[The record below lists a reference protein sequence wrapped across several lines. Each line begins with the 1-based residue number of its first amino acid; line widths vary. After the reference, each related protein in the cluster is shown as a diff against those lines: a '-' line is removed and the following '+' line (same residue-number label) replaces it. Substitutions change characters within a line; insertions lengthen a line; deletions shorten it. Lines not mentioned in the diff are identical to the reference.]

1 MNRRIFL
8 RQSIA
13 ATGVA
18 TSVLSTPGTVSR
30 KLTLAD
36 EQPRAAQLIREYD
49 QQGIHRTGTTVDER
63 SARWLADQVRRCGL
77 TPSLDPFT
85 LSRVDPRSCYLQI
98 GGKRIEG
105 LPVFDGGF
113 TSASGVRGR
122 FGPLDSEAEIGLT
135 QFPPGA
141 EYVPAYTKL
150 RRETR
155 HRAIVVVTR
164 GSRPGLSPINAGH
177 FLEPFGPPVLQV
189 SSEEAEWLKGQAE
202 QKAEVTLV
210 AHVARTNAHAFNVT
224 AKIEGAAPQLA
235 PLVVM
240 TPRSGWWQCAS
251 ERGGGLVCWLEMLR
265 ALAAPKPARDCWFV
279 ASSGH
284 ELGHLGL
291 EHFIEQQRTLV
302 QAAHVWL
309 HLGANIG
316 AAKEPG
322 HRGQTSSDEFDRL
335 LVDTLKAESVRVDE
349 TMPRDF
355 MPRGEAGNIRRGG
368 GRYISLLGNNGL
380 FHHQADRWP
389 AAVDVSAVT
398 ACAKAFVKVALK
410 LAAG

>member
-1 MNRRIFL
+1 MNRRNFL
-8 RQSIA
+8 QQTVA
-13 ATGVA
+13 VTGA
-18 TSVLSTPGTVSR
+18 LATPGAARPKIS
-30 KLTLAD
+30 LND
-36 EQPRAAQLIREYD
+36 EQRRAAQLIREYD

-63 SARWLADQVRRCGL
+63 SARWLAELVRRCGL
-77 TPSLDPFT
+77 TPALEPFT
-85 LSRVDPRSCYLQI
+85 LSRVDPRACYLQI

-113 TSASGVRGR
+113 TEASGVRGR

-135 QFPPGA
+135 EFPPGA
-141 EYVPAYTKL
+141 EYVPAYAKL

-155 HRAIVVVTR
+155 HRAIVVITR
-164 GSRPGLSPINAGH
+164 GSQPGLSPINAGH
-177 FLEPFGPPVLQV
+177 FLEPYGPPVLQV

-202 QKAEVTLV
+202 QKAEATFV
-210 AHVARTNAHAFNVT
+210 AHVARTNARAFNVT
-224 AKIEGAAPQLA
+224 ARIKGANPQFA

-265 ALAAPKPARDCWFV
+265 ALAATKPARDCWFV

-291 EHFIEQQRTLV
+291 EYFLGRQRTLV

-322 HRGQTSSDEFDRL
+322 HRVQTSSDEFDRL
-335 LVDTLKAESVRVDE
+335 LADALRLESVRVE
-349 TMPRDF
+349 EIMPRNF
-355 MPRGEAGNIRRGG
+355 IPRGEAGNIQRGG

-380 FHHQADRWP
+380 FHHRADRWP
-389 AAVDVSAVT
+389 EAVDVGAVA

-410 LAAG
+410 LATG